1 MMPDLAV
8 TGIEP
13 LLLWAAV
20 GLFVLLLVISCLAV
34 GRSGSFGPVAALF
47 GIPALGVI
55 TWSVFTFADHWV
67 LRHSAMER
75 EALNARALQLTAAA
89 MIPGSPLACLDAGA
103 GDAVETSCE
112 AAIFLKPETVAAA
125 TAYVE
130 ARLQILADSLQ
141 HPRRGDDASSDELAH
156 LQRGIEADPYGF
168 VAYLLTTRHG
178 CTADACSIFALLRD
192 ADAVRANINARTLEN
207 KIARHAPNWPP
218 QKSPPI
224 AAVSGHEPQQTGSFS
239 ASGTKPIDFPSA
251 ASIPPVSIMTD
262 PVAPPAAEA
271 AQSNG
276 APTPPV
282 RRPPANAGGTAR
294 AAPVPASGAAR
305 PQ

>member
-1 MMPDLAV
+1 MPDLAL

-13 LLLWAAV
+13 LLLWAAA
-20 GLFVLLLVISCLAV
+20 GLFVLLLVISFLAV
-34 GRSGSFGPVAALF
+34 RRSGSFGPVAALF

-55 TWSVFTFADHWV
+55 AWSAWTFADHWAS
-67 LRHSAMER
+67 RHSAMER
-75 EALNARALQLTAAA
+75 EALNARVLQLTAAA

-130 ARLQILADSLQ
+130 ARLQVLADSLQ
-141 HPRRGDDASSDELAH
+141 HPGRGEDASSKKLAH

-178 CTADACSIFALLRD
+178 CTADACSIFALLRN
-192 ADAVRANINARTLEN
+192 ADAVRGNINARTFEN
-207 KIARHAPNWPP
+207 KIARHAPNWQP
-218 QKSPPI
+218 QKSSPM
-224 AAVSGHEPQQTGSFS
+224 AAVPAPEPQQTGSFS
-239 ASGTKPIDFPSA
+239 ASMTKPIDFPSA
-251 ASIPPVSIMTD
+251 ASIPPVSIMTE
-262 PVAPPAAEA
+262 PVAPAAAEA
-271 AQSNG
+271 AQPNG
-276 APTPPV
+276 APTPV
-282 RRPPANAGGTAR
+282 RRPPASAGGPAR
-294 AAPVPASGAAR
+294 PAPAPASGAAR